1 MSSIYDHPLLGGPL
15 AIVCPGCDE
24 QAVFSTSH
32 GKPLP
37 VRLRTATGEVLPDN
51 WDGQVRCSACGHAA
65 RHVLDWPSDAWFKL
79 DHRGETL
86 WARDAEMLAEIR
98 RFIAAGAERQAIKK
112 TSSHARYLVRIP
124 STFLKATDRETLLR
138 KIDRLT

>member
-1 MSSIYDHPLLGGPL
+1 MSSIYELPLLDGPL
-15 AIVCPGCDE
+15 DIVCPHCGGR
-24 QAVFSTSH
+24 AVFSTSH
-32 GKPLP
+32 SKPLP
-37 VRLRTATGEVLPDN
+37 VSLRTATGEILPDN

-65 RHVLDWPSDAWFKL
+65 KHALDWPSDAWFKL

-86 WARDAEMLAEIR
+86 WAKDAAMLAEIR

-124 STFLKATDRETLLR
+124 AIFLKASDREALLR
-138 KIDRLT
+138 KIDRLC